1 MYHGKKTQA
10 LETYNSSDKSTI
22 TSNHPTATAVD
33 HFAVVCIKAVV
44 AAVKTS
50 KMLEMVCSIHYVSAW
65 CLQIDIATDSY
76 FGRSSWC
83 WAVLS
88 IHLNDYTAKIVSKG
102 LFKSLEEQNRMG
114 IGSVPVY
121 VMLPDTESSNRTSQ
135 VVSLEKGY
143 RKEEVDTKMILGVSG
158 WFNNGYRVGVKI
170 LYTDIITLLLAHL
183 TRFHRSCDIMV
194 NSSFRGTFCFFNINS
209 STPNIL
215 NLNSHLMISFCVF
228 TGCNLLS
235 YLFNL
240 PKLGW

>member
-1 MYHGKKTQA
+1 MYLPDVCKLISQQIVTLAGLPDVGQSFPFTWMTILPKLFLKDFLNHLKNKT
-10 LETYNSSDKSTI
+10 
-22 TSNHPTATAVD
+22 
-33 HFAVVCIKAVV
+33 
-44 AAVKTS
+44 
-50 KMLEMVCSIHYVSAW
+50 AW
-65 CLQIDIATDSY
+65 NAFFTE
-76 FGRSSWC
+76 
-83 WAVLS
+83 
-88 IHLNDYTAKIVSKG
+88 KG
-102 LFKSLEEQNRMG
+102 FSMG

-121 VMLPDTESSNRTSQ
+121 VMLHDTESSNRTSQ

-158 WFNNGYRVGVKI
+158 WFNNGYRVGMKI

-209 STPNIL
+209 STPNIP